1 MGAVSHEFLLA
12 DGVFTPIDFP
22 GAASTGGP
30 LFGVGIN
37 PEGAIVGQYR
47 DTVGRTHG
55 FLLEDGEYT
64 SIDFPDPGAAATV
77 ATAINPRG
85 DIVGRYR
92 DAAGK
97 DRGYLME
104 R

>member
-1 MGAVSHEFLLA
+1 M
-12 DGVFTPIDFP
+12 
-22 GAASTGGP
+22 
-30 LFGVGIN
+30 LFGVGLN
-37 PEGAIVGQYR
+37 PQGDLVGQYR
-47 DTVGRTHG
+47 DAGGRSHG
-55 FLLEDGEYT
+55 FLLEDGAFT
-64 SIDFPDPGAAATV
+64 TIDFPAPGVIATV

-97 DRGYLME
+97 DRGYLLE